1 MLTQESGST
10 GTERCL
16 EAQRIMAMG
25 LPACTSAMREREAVF
40 VTDMAAKLKR
50 YEDACC
56 ISPSQLFWLRD
67 LKDTYL

>member
-1 MLTQESGST
+1 
-10 GTERCL
+10 
-16 EAQRIMAMG
+16 MAMG

-40 VTDMAAKLKR
+40 ITDMAAKLKR